1 MSPSLVPTSSSAWR
15 LALVGAVASLPV
27 TALLNR
33 LPDSGATLG
42 GGIMVV
48 GAFVAGVAAA
58 IRSADSDVAID
69 SGDAGL
75 RAGLLGGVAGILAPT
90 LTADGP
96 SIEALVAWPSPLR
109 LVGFVVVALALASM
123 FGLAFGRIGGWVATT
138 VTTRWSPSPS

>member
-1 MSPSLVPTSSSAWR
+1 MSPSLVPPSSSAWR
-15 LALVGAVASLPV
+15 LAVVGALASLPV

-42 GGIMVV
+42 GGIMIF

-58 IRSADSDVAID
+58 IRSTDPDVAID

-75 RAGLLGGVAGILAPT
+75 RTGLLGGFAGVLTAP

-96 SIEALVAWPSPLR
+96 SIEALIAWPSPLR
-109 LVGFVVVALALASM
+109 LVGFLAVALVLTSL
-123 FGLAFGRIGGWVATT
+123 FGLAFGRLGGRVANT